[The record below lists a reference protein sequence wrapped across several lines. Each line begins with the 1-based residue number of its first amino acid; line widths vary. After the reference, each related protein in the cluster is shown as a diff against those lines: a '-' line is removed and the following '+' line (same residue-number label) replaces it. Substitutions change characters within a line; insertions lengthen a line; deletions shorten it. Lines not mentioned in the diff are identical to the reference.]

1 MNRFWEHMAT
11 RMTTGEF
18 DEGLS
23 VSPKV
28 AKKAS
33 VKSVAGT
40 PQLKDGDKESA
51 SVNTTQNSRFKNA
64 VLDPLNVFVELIFLL
79 P

>member
-1 MNRFWEHMAT
+1 MAT

-40 PQLKDGDKESA
+40 PQLKDGDKESD
-51 SVNTTQNSRFKNA
+51 SVNTTEQS
-64 VLDPLNVFVELIFLL
+64 V
-79 P
+79 